1 MISDKNIN
9 YHIYIYIYIYI
20 YIITIGINDQ
30 VIDMTEYSIDY
41 VVEQS
46 MDDIVEFNCQETND

>member
-41 VVEQS
+41 VVE
-46 MDDIVEFNCQETND
+46 